1 MWRLYNIMMYT
12 CNNCESLINLMVSH
26 FTEYH
31 FVSGGIIEFEGQP
44 CEIGGVEPST
54 DGVFILSPKYHNML
68 FIAGGPFKGH
78 TYDGDYNDP
87 YPVFNLYVTKGPVI
101 RLDEVLGITL
111 PASKREEIIATL
123 LGEW

>member
-1 MWRLYNIMMYT
+1 MMYT
-12 CNNCESLINLMVSH
+12 CNNCESLIDLMVSH

-31 FVSGGIIEFEGQP
+31 FVSGGVIEFEGQP

-54 DGVFILSPKYHNML
+54 DGVFVLSPKYHNML
-68 FIAGGPFKGH
+68 FIVGDPFKGH
-78 TYDGDYNDP
+78 TYDGDYNAP
-87 YPVFNLYVTKGPVI
+87 SPVFNLFVAEGPVI

>member
-1 MWRLYNIMMYT
+1 MYTYNT

-31 FVSGGIIEFEGQP
+31 FVSDGIVEFEGQP
-44 CEIGGVEPST
+44 CDIGSVKPPT

-68 FIAGGPFKGH
+68 FIVDNPFKGH

-87 YPVFNLYVTKGPVI
+87 YPVFDLFVTEGPVI
-101 RLDEVLGITL
+101 RLDEALGVTL